1 MLKPLDRCLNDFDL
15 CDTNQADKRNIL
27 LRTLRSRIDLTN
39 ALFKFTRINT
49 SEYCGSDVLVRM
61 VKSLINSNS
70 NNSNNI
76 DYNYFLYV
84 GNNRD
89 ECLFD
94 IAYQQAIPSP
104 ISWHANYILHS
115 GDNVRC
121 YLITVKAK
129 YKKPKSLQELIAD
142 YGNNIRAEEIY
153 QLRQGYNILEV
164 DKSDYPRQEIID
176 NLMIRLQNYK
186 RKKLYESE
194 YTLVHEVYR
203 RYKCFLKELTETK
216 KIIDYKKNITFEKKF
231 SKLVKL
237 YNAINNKD
245 NIHKVKTLYKQ
256 FNKSIDCCERL
267 IKESI

>member
-27 LRTLRSRIDLTN
+27 LRTLQSRIDLTN

-49 SEYCGSDVLVRM
+49 SEYCDFDVVEQKVM
-61 VKSLINSNS
+61 SLINS
-70 NNSNNI
+70 NSNNI
-76 DYNYFLYV
+76 DYNYFLYI
-84 GNNRD
+84 GDTSN

-94 IAYQQAIPSP
+94 ITYKQAIS
-104 ISWHANYILHS
+104 ISIKWCASSILHS
-115 GDNVRC
+115 GNNIRC

-142 YGNNIRAEEIY
+142 YGNNIRVKEIY
-153 QLRQGYNILEV
+153 QLRQGYIILEF

-186 RKKLYESE
+186 RKKLYKSE

>member
-1 MLKPLDRCLNDFDL
+1 MLKPLDRCLSDFDL

-27 LRTLRSRIDLTN
+27 LRTLQSRIDLTN
-39 ALFKFTRINT
+39 ALFKFTHIDML
-49 SEYCGSDVLVRM
+49 EYCGFDVLGRK

-70 NNSNNI
+70 NNNI
-76 DYNYFLYV
+76 DYNYFLYI
-84 GNNRD
+84 GNNRND
-89 ECLFD
+89 CLID
-94 IAYQQAIPSP
+94 IAYQQIISDAIRWYAS
-104 ISWHANYILHS
+104 SILHS
-115 GDNVRC
+115 GNNVRC

-153 QLRQGYNILEV
+153 QLRQGYNIFGV

-186 RKKLYESE
+186 RKKLYKSE
-194 YTLVHEVYR
+194 HTLVHEVYK

>member
-27 LRTLRSRIDLTN
+27 LRTLQSRIDLTN

-49 SEYCGSDVLVRM
+49 SEYCGSDVVEQKVM
-61 VKSLINSNS
+61 SLINS
-70 NNSNNI
+70 NSNNI
-76 DYNYFLYV
+76 DYNYFLYI
-84 GNNRD
+84 GDNRN
-89 ECLFD
+89 ECLLN
-94 IAYQQAIPSP
+94 IAYQQI
-104 ISWHANYILHS
+104 ISNTIRWYACTILHS

-153 QLRQGYNILEV
+153 QLRQGYNILGV

>member
-1 MLKPLDRCLNDFDL
+1 MYIGD
-15 CDTNQADKRNIL
+15 I
-27 LRTLRSRIDLTN
+27 
-39 ALFKFTRINT
+39 
-49 SEYCGSDVLVRM
+49 
-61 VKSLINSNS
+61 SN
-70 NNSNNI
+70 
-76 DYNYFLYV
+76 
-84 GNNRD
+84 

-94 IAYQQAIPSP
+94 ITYKQAIS
-104 ISWHANYILHS
+104 ISIKWCASSILHS
-115 GDNVRC
+115 GNNVRC
-121 YLITVKAK
+121 YLITIKAK
-129 YKKPKSLQELIAD
+129 HKKPKSLQELIAD
-142 YGNNIRAEEIY
+142 YGNNIRVEEIY
-153 QLRQGYNILEV
+153 QLRQGYIILEF

>member
-27 LRTLRSRIDLTN
+27 LRTLQSRIDLTN

-49 SEYCGSDVLVRM
+49 SEYCDFDVVEQK
-61 VKSLINSNS
+61 VKSLINS
-70 NNSNNI
+70 NSNNI
-76 DYNYFLYV
+76 DYNYFLYI
-84 GNNRD
+84 GDNRND
-89 ECLFD
+89 CLLD
-94 IAYQQAIPSP
+94 IAYQQI
-104 ISWHANYILHS
+104 ISNTIRWYACTILHS

-142 YGNNIRAEEIY
+142 YGNNIRVEEIY
-153 QLRQGYNILEV
+153 QLRQGYIILEF